1 MNKPKF
7 LFSTAAF
14 FLVCLVG
21 LTNSFAQTGNQT
33 KQAETSYEIV
43 LQTLIASNNA
53 ADKSA
58 AVPQTLSN
66 VVKKL
71 KTNFPLSDYRLTST
85 FLERITDKANF
96 EFKSVAGA
104 SSQNPENNAPIFSEW
119 TLGVVESSS
128 NEKGRNMIQFQG
140 FRYGQRVP
148 IRTSSG
154 VVNYEQI
161 GLNLQKLSLPENIPT
176 VVGSLSTSKPDEM
189 LFLVLT
195 VKTVEE

>member
-7 LFSTAAF
+7 LFSIATF
-14 FLVCLVG
+14 FLVCLVS
-21 LTNSFAQTGNQT
+21 LTNSFAQTENQS
-33 KQAETSYEIV
+33 KQAERSYEIV
-43 LQTLIASNNA
+43 LHTLIASNN

-71 KTNFPLSDYRLTST
+71 KTNYPLSDYRLTST
-85 FLERITDKANF
+85 FLERISDKASF
-96 EFKSVAGA
+96 EFKSVAVG
-104 SSQNPENNAPIFSEW
+104 SVQNQENVVPVFSDW
-119 TLGVVESSS
+119 SINVVQSLP
-128 NEKGRNMIQFQG
+128 NEKGRNLIQFQG

-148 IRTSSG
+148 VRTSSG

-161 GLNLQKLSLPENIPT
+161 GLTLQKLSLPENIPT